1 MVYITISGNIGT
13 GKTTVLNRLEKL
25 LDHNSFDF
33 ITEPVEKWRSVTDE
47 TGKNALDYFYTEPKK
62 YAFNFQILAFIT
74 RLNQIQSVAHNNKH
88 IISERSLEEDRHVF
102 ARKMNVGGL
111 ISNIEYR
118 TYCEWY
124 GTQAIKPHLIFYL
137 ETPPAVCLERL
148 KQRDRKEEKV
158 VGIEY
163 LKSIDQFYMEWSL
176 TTPIKLI
183 RLNGLKSPEQLAD
196 DIITYLSENRIIL
209 S

>member
-1 MVYITISGNIGT
+1 MYITISGNIGT
-13 GKTTVLNRLEKL
+13 GKTTVLNRLESL

-33 ITEPVEKWRSVTDE
+33 ITEPVEKWRSVKDE
-47 TGKNALDYFYTEPKK
+47 TGKNALDYFYTDPKK
-62 YAFNFQILAFIT
+62 YAFNFQILCFIT
-74 RLNQIQSVAHNNKH
+74 RLNQIQGVAQNNKH

-102 ARKMNVGGL
+102 ARKLNHGGL

-124 GTQAIKPHLIFYL
+124 NTQAIKPHLVFYI
-137 ETPPAVCLERL
+137 ETPPSVCLDRL
-148 KQRDRKEEKV
+148 KQRDRQEEKV

-163 LKSIDQFYMEWSL
+163 LKSLDQFYMEWSM

-183 RLNGLKSPEQLAD
+183 RLNGLKTPDEIAD
-196 DIITYLSENRIIL
+196 DIIQYLGDNRILL